1 MRGIPLFFS
10 AVLCVDGLVIDGG
23 SGRIT
28 RQELIA
34 EGVDQLLVSVHGE
47 HALPDCDDDQLI
59 REAAHPVLGLNGRAQ
74 VVREPG
80 DVVRVGDMNAP
91 QVKVFRFIM

>member
-1 MRGIPLFFS
+1 MCIETA

-59 REAAHPVLGLNGRAQ
+59 REAAHPVLGLNA
-74 VVREPG
+74 VSYTHLMP
-80 DVVRVGDMNAP
+80 VRV
-91 QVKVFRFIM
+91 